1 MKKRKITQLA
11 WIWCSAVRACGSK
24 LRSQDSGGKG
34 MATAHLLRRASS
46 AFLFSTTNPLRSC
59 SPLVRLQHPRA
70 AMATDSSTAPF
81 QKIQIQREDTVR
93 YPFLSLPSPLSPPS
107 LHAHSTF
114 DRKGSSR
121 VYGALPPF
129 NPPTLHSNP
138 TCIWRRLP
146 GIEGSPNHV
155 RFV

>member
-1 MKKRKITQLA
+1 MQ
-11 WIWCSAVRACGSK
+11 CGAG
-24 LRSQDSGGKG
+24 LREQGL
-34 MATAHLLRRASS
+34 ATAHLLRRASS

-107 LHAHSTF
+107 LRAHSPF

-138 TCIWRRLP
+138 TCICRRLP
-146 GIEGSPNHV
+146 GIEGSPNYV
-155 RFV
+155 RSRLGSSNDSLFLCNNEMN